1 MTESL
6 GLSIGVANLV
16 AARGGSAPVSRRSV
30 LTLFDQRPSEV
41 GLPEENSNLTEPGL
55 VVHGFI
61 ERIGDRAPVVAA
73 DGTSYL
79 AEALTVEALEALA
92 RSVGYGSPVTIAVPA
107 YWSPAQVS
115 GLRDEF
121 FAQPGLS
128 ANGVAPTLI
137 SDATAALTGLSTQR
151 GFPTAG
157 AVAVCDFGAGGT
169 TITLAHPGPT
179 FQQIATLRYTEF
191 SGSGIDQ
198 LIANHLQAPPSE
210 CRRAKETLS
219 AGTVATIPTGSG
231 AGAPFSRADLE
242 QLIARPVDLFLAAV
256 EEALQRNGIQRGNLA
271 AVAAVGGGAS
281 IPLLTARLSERLQVP
296 VFNTPQ
302 PAVIAAI
309 GAAQVGEQQ
318 ASAGAA
324 TAMGPA
330 VETPPELVTGP
341 STQLAQT
348 ELAPQAGGGGAKTGA
363 QGGLAW
369 SQDTSGDEPVPYTG
383 PEIANEYGREP
394 TGLEDATQDR
404 FPAEPGGLPWYK
416 RTALV
421 LTVAGAIGGL
431 LLLAVVLALTLG
443 HDKSTPAPSQ
453 TVTVTLP
460 NGDTS
465 TSVIPAPPPSS
476 TEAPPTTSDQPS
488 TTSQSPSTTS
498 SQPTTTTTTTTT
510 QPSTTS
516 QTTAPSSSQQTT
528 TQTSR
533 RPFEPPGRR

>member
-16 AARGGSAPVSRRSV
+16 AARVGSAPVSRRSV

-41 GLPEENSNLTEPGL
+41 GLPEENPNLTEPGL
-55 VVHGFI
+55 VLQGFI

-79 AEALTVEALEALA
+79 SEALTVEALEALA
-92 RSVGYGSPVTIAVPA
+92 RSVGYGAPVTIAVPA
-107 YWSPAQVS
+107 YWSPTQVS

-128 ANGVAPTLI
+128 AGGVAPALI
-137 SDATAALTGLSTQR
+137 SDATAALNGLSAQR

-169 TITLAHPGPT
+169 TITLVNTGPT
-179 FQQIATLRYTEF
+179 FQQVATLRYNEL
-191 SGSGIDQ
+191 SGNGIDR
-198 LIANHLQAPPSE
+198 LIANHLQAPLSE

-219 AGTVATIPTGSG
+219 AAAVATISTDSG
-231 AGAPFSRADLE
+231 AGAPFYRTDLE
-242 QLIARPVDLFLAAV
+242 QLIAQPVDLFVAAV
-256 EEALQRNGIQRGNLA
+256 EETLQRNGIQRGSLA
-271 AVAAVGGGAS
+271 AVATVGGGAS
-281 IPLLTARLSERLQVP
+281 IPLLGARLSERLQVP
-296 VFNTPQ
+296 VFTTPQ
-302 PAVIAAI
+302 PAVIAAV
-309 GAAQVGEQQ
+309 GAAQVGEEQ

-330 VETPPELVTGP
+330 VETPTELVSGP
-341 STQLAQT
+341 STQLAAT
-348 ELAPQAGGGGAKTGA
+348 ELAPQAGGARTGA

-369 SQDTSGDEPVPYTG
+369 SQDASGDEPVPYTG

-394 TGLEDATQDR
+394 TGLEDAREDR

-443 HDKSTPAPSQ
+443 HDKPTPAPSQ

-465 TSVIPAPPPSS
+465 TSVVPAPPPS
-476 TEAPPTTSDQPS
+476 TNEAPTTTSDQPT
-488 TTSQSPSTTS
+488 TTSQSPSTTT
-498 SQPTTTTTTTTT
+498 SQSPSTTTTTTT

-516 QTTAPSSSQQTT
+516 QTTAPSSSRQTPS
-528 TQTSR
+528 QTGR
-533 RPFEPPGRR
+533 NPFEPPGRR

>member
-16 AARGGSAPVSRRSV
+16 AARVGSAPVTRRSV

-41 GLPEENSNLTEPGL
+41 GLPEENPNLTEPGL
-55 VVHGFI
+55 VLQGFV
-61 ERIGDRAPVVAA
+61 ERVGDRAPLVAA

-79 AEALTVEALEALA
+79 GDALTVEALESMA

-128 ANGVAPTLI
+128 AAGVAPALI
-137 SDATAALTGLSTQR
+137 SDATAALTGLSPQR
-151 GFPTAG
+151 GFPRAG

-169 TITLAHPGPT
+169 SITLANTGPT
-179 FQQIATLRYTEF
+179 FQQIATVRYTDL
-191 SGSGIDQ
+191 SGNGIDQ
-198 LIANHLQAPPSE
+198 LIANHLQAPISE
-210 CRRAKETLS
+210 CRRAKEALS
-219 AGTVATIPTGSG
+219 AATVATIPTGSG
-231 AGAPFSRADLE
+231 AGLPFARADLE
-242 QLIARPVDLFLAAV
+242 QLISGQLDLFVAAV
-256 EEALQRNGIQRGNLA
+256 ENTLQRNGIQRGNLA
-271 AVAAVGGGAS
+271 AVAAVGGGAG
-281 IPLLTARLSERLQVP
+281 IPLFIARLSERLQVP
-296 VFNTPQ
+296 VFTTPQ
-302 PAVIAAI
+302 PALIAAV
-309 GAAQVGEQQ
+309 GAAQVGQEQ
-318 ASAGAA
+318 AAAGAA
-324 TAMGPA
+324 TALGPA
-330 VETPPELVTGP
+330 VETPTELVSGP
-341 STQLAQT
+341 ATQLAQT
-348 ELAPQAGGGGAKTGA
+348 ELLPPPGGDARTGA

-369 SQDTSGDEPVPYTG
+369 SQDASGDEPVPYTG

-394 TGLEDATQDR
+394 TGLEDATADR
-404 FPAEPGGLPWYK
+404 YAAEPGGLPWYK

-443 HDKSTPAPSQ
+443 HDKTTPAPSQ
-453 TVTVTLP
+453 TVTRTLP

-465 TSVIPAPPPSS
+465 TSVVPAPPPST
-476 TEAPPTTSDQPS
+476 TEAPPATSNQPTTT

-498 SQPTTTTTTTTT
+498 SQSPSTATATT

-516 QTTAPSSSQQTT
+516 RTTAPSSSQQTT
-528 TQTSR
+528 SSDTSR
-533 RPFEPPGRR
+533 RPEPPGRR